1 MKPQMINAKM
11 NKLDLRSRLVKAAMF
26 AATIFMVA
34 VMTGSIYFKDRVYI
48 TDNGVTREL
57 MTSESDV
64 YAILKLGNY
73 QLSSNDKV
81 SYEEV
86 SSNTAYITIYRAFD
100 VNVTAD
106 GETKAVPMIEGT
118 VADVLEKAGI
128 TLGEYDELSCELTD
142 RAYKD
147 MDITVTRV
155 EYVTRES
162 TSDIAYDTEYT
173 DKSKNVSVK
182 IDNVMTTDP
191 DEFKD

>member
-106 GETKAVPMIEGT
+106 GETKAVPMMRTSLRRQGSLSANTTSFPANSPT
-118 VADVLEKAGI
+118 VLI
-128 TLGEYDELSCELTD
+128 RTW
-142 RAYKD
+142 
-147 MDITVTRV
+147 
-155 EYVTRES
+155 
-162 TSDIAYDTEYT
+162 TS
-173 DKSKNVSVK
+173 
-182 IDNVMTTDP
+182 P
-191 DEFKD
+191 

>member
-64 YAILKLGNY
+64 YTILKLGNY

-106 GETKAVPMIEGT
+106 GETKAEILDTLKIKDLNEFNAAT
-118 VADVLEKAGI
+118 KALIGR
-128 TLGEYDELSCELTD
+128 SP
-142 RAYKD
+142 
-147 MDITVTRV
+147 
-155 EYVTRES
+155 
-162 TSDIAYDTEYT
+162 SDGVQSMSI
-173 DKSKNVSVK
+173 
-182 IDNVMTTDP
+182 
-191 DEFKD
+191 